1 MAVLIVTKSDD
12 NYSIEKV
19 MARLSDLQVPTF
31 RFDTDRFPT
40 EVRLAF
46 EDGPNGM
53 NAKLVDGDHSID
65 LSTVKSVW
73 SRRFAI
79 GQNIPLTMN
88 PKLRF
93 PSVEESRRVVF
104 GFIASLRAFHFDR
117 FAYVRDADNKT
128 LQLVVARE
136 VGLEIPPTLTTN
148 DPQAARAFAE
158 KYRGRL
164 VCKMLSSFAVYEDG
178 KENVVFTTEV
188 TDKHLE
194 NLDSLNLCPI
204 TFQEKIEKA
213 VELRVTVV
221 GDEVFTAAVDSNAM
235 SGAEVDWRRRGAML
249 MDAWKPY
256 DLPEAIADQLRE
268 VTRRLHLHYGAID
281 VIVTPDGRYVFL
293 ECNPVGEFFWLDR
306 IHPISHAIADLL
318 ASHAR

>member
-19 MARLSDLQVPTF
+19 MARLSELHVPTF

-53 NAKLVDGDHSID
+53 NAKLVDGEHSID
-65 LSTVKSVW
+65 LSTIKSVW
-73 SRRFAI
+73 SRRYAI
-79 GQNIPLTMN
+79 GQKIPMSMN
-88 PKLRF
+88 PKLRH
-93 PSVEESRRVVF
+93 PSVDESRAVVL
-104 GFIASLRAFHFDR
+104 GFIASLHAFHFDR
-117 FAYVRDADNKT
+117 YAYVRDAESKPR
-128 LQLVVARE
+128 QLVIARE
-136 VGLEIPPTLTTN
+136 VGLEIPATLTTN
-148 DPQAARAFAE
+148 DPEAARAFAE

-164 VCKMLSSFAVYEDG
+164 VAKMLSSFAVYEDG

-194 NLDSLNLCPI
+194 NLDSLHLCPI

-213 VELRVTVV
+213 VELRITVV
-221 GDEVFTAAVDSNAM
+221 GNQVFAAAVDSTAM
-235 SGAEVDWRRRGAML
+235 SGAEVDWRRRGAL
-249 MDAWKPY
+249 LVDTWRPY
-256 DLPEAIADQLRE
+256 ELPAEIADKMRE

-306 IHPISHAIADLL
+306 VFPISHAIADLL
-318 ASHAR
+318 ALHAR